1 MSDQNKNIE
10 QLTLDEILL
19 ASKPEATESYR
30 AEIKSKLKDLKT
42 TDEVL
47 SGAIKFLED
56 HHYDFNA
63 LHDFLNTPANF
74 SDSLKK
80 QPSINFKF
88 KYIIGLAAIFILAI
102 GFSLFYYIKVIPK
115 TIITESVF
123 YEPGLPVFA
132 SISGSK
138 EFHELMSAY
147 RLQDANTGLTY
158 FHKLILQQPMNDT
171 LNYFG
176 GWLYYQ
182 NNKMDSAVL
191 TFRKVEEM
199 KSSDYLYKATY
210 MKAVCLYLNG
220 NKAES
225 KAAFE
230 LIHQNTSGEYYIN
243 SDKVLA
249 DKRLW

>member
-1 MSDQNKNIE
+1 
-10 QLTLDEILL
+10 
-19 ASKPEATESYR
+19 
-30 AEIKSKLKDLKT
+30 
-42 TDEVL
+42 
-47 SGAIKFLED
+47 
-56 HHYDFNA
+56 
-63 LHDFLNTPANF
+63 
-74 SDSLKK
+74 
-80 QPSINFKF
+80 
-88 KYIIGLAAIFILAI
+88 
-102 GFSLFYYIKVIPK
+102 
-115 TIITESVF
+115 
-123 YEPGLPVFA
+123 
-132 SISGSK
+132 
-138 EFHELMSAY
+138 MSAY
-147 RLQDANTGLTY
+147 KLQDANTGLTY